1 MKQLAGRVA
10 AITGAASGIG
20 RALAVALAR
29 EGMQLALSDIDA
41 TALSETARLAAVHGT
56 RITTA
61 RVDVAERAAVH
72 AWADRVA
79 AEHGG
84 VHLAVNNARVALGAT
99 IEQMAYEDLEWLL
112 GINFWGVVHGT
123 KALLPHLLAAE
134 EGHIVNVSSVFGL
147 IAVPGQGAYNAAKF
161 AVRGFTECLRQ
172 ELELENRRVSAT
184 CVHPGG
190 VKTNIARSA
199 RFPLQARSTRA
210 AEPADIAKRFDEIAR
225 TTPEAA
231 ALAIVRGVRRNARRV
246 LIGAD
251 ARAIDL
257 VQRATGAGYQAL
269 IVRAARRGLNAI

>member
-1 MKQLAGRVA
+1 VRQLAGRVA
-10 AITGAASGIG
+10 AVTGAASGIG

-29 EGMQLALSDIDA
+29 EGMQVAISDVNESALA
-41 TALSETARLAAVHGT
+41 ETARLAAAARSGA
-56 RITTA
+56 RITSA
-61 RVDVAERAAVH
+61 RVDVADRAAVH

-79 AEHGG
+79 GEHGG
-84 VHLAVNNARVALGAT
+84 VHLVVNNAGVALGAT
-99 IEQMAYEDLEWLL
+99 IERMTYDDLEWLF

-123 KALLPHLLAAE
+123 KAFLPHLLAAE

-161 AVRGFTECLRQ
+161 AVRGYTECLRQ
-172 ELELENRRVSAT
+172 ELELEGRRVSAT

-199 RFPLQARSTRA
+199 RNRQTELVGSAELAR
-210 AEPADIAKRFDEIAR
+210 RFDEIAR
-225 TTPEAA
+225 TTPDDA
-231 ALAIVRGVRRNARRV
+231 ALAIVRGVQRGARRV

-257 VQRATGAGYQAL
+257 LQRLTGSGYQAL
-269 IVRAARRGLNAI
+269 TVAAARRGLVAP

>member
-1 MKQLAGRVA
+1 MRNLAGRVA
-10 AITGAASGIG
+10 AVTGAASGLG

-29 EGMQLALSDIDA
+29 EGMQVAISDVNEVALA
-41 TALSETARLAAVHGT
+41 ETARQAAAARSGT
-56 RITTA
+56 RITSA
-61 RVDVAERAAVH
+61 RVDVADRAAVH

-84 VHLAVNNARVALGAT
+84 VHMVVNNAGVGLGAT
-99 IEQMAYEDLEWLL
+99 IEQMTYDDLEWLF

-123 KALLPHLLAAE
+123 KAFLPHLLAAE
-134 EGHIVNVSSVFGL
+134 EGHVVNVSSVFGL

-161 AVRGFTECLRQ
+161 AVRGYTECLRQ
-172 ELELENRRVSAT
+172 ELELEGRRVSAT

-199 RFPLQARSTRA
+199 RNRRTELVSSEDLAR
-210 AEPADIAKRFDEIAR
+210 RFDEIAR
-225 TTPEAA
+225 TTPDAA
-231 ALAIVRGVRRNARRV
+231 ALAIVRGVQRNARRV

-257 VQRATGAGYQAL
+257 LQRLTGSGYQAL
-269 IVRAARRGLNAI
+269 TVAAARRGLVAP